1 MVQGRRSGSVW
12 GHGRIMADTHDD
24 NNCSW
29 PAHWS
34 FCVGMMLRGERG
46 RPVESGVAASA
57 RASPS
62 PRIRSPNMGSYR

>member
-1 MVQGRRSGSVW
+1 
-12 GHGRIMADTHDD
+12 MADTRDD

-29 PAHWS
+29 PATWS